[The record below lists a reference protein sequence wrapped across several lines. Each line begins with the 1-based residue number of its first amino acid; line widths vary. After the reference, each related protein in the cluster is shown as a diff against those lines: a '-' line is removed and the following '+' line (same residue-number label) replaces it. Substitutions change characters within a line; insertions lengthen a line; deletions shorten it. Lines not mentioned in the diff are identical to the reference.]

1 MTIVEE
7 TIKNKELEDKEE
19 IIVED
24 NHKFNQN
31 TQY

>member
-24 NHKFNQN
+24 NHKFNRN
-31 TQY
+31 T